1 MKWRGLSY
9 RECTWETAKDINDD
23 AKIADYHQLN
33 DSPPDEPPLTQAE
46 IGLELAKDRF
56 SRYFLLTK
64 TITFFEF
71 FFRYELLGK
80 CT

>member
-1 MKWRGLSY
+1 MKIKKKKYLVKWRGLSY

-46 IGLELAKDRF
+46 IGLELAKDRCLKF
-56 SRYFLLTK
+56 FLQTIFYTRKYFQ
-64 TITFFEF
+64 
-71 FFRYELLGK
+71 
-80 CT
+80 

>member
-1 MKWRGLSY
+1 MKIKKKKYLVKWRGLSY

-46 IGLELAKDRF
+46 IGLELAKDRCLRF
-56 SRYFLLTK
+56 FLK
-64 TITFFEF
+64 AIS
-71 FFRYELLGK
+71 
-80 CT
+80 